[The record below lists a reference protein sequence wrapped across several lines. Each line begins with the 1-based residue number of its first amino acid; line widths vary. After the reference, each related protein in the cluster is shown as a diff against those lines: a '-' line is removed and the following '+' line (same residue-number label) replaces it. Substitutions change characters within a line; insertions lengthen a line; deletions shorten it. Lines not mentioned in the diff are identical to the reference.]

1 LRVGASRGN
10 LSGVPRPLLL
20 ASILGMILLELNHLR
35 WLWWENWNCRRCGV
49 KYKDCE
55 YGHRKW
61 IMYL

>member
-1 LRVGASRGN
+1 M
-10 LSGVPRPLLL
+10 PRPLLL

-35 WLWWENWNCRRCGV
+35 WLWWENWRCKRCGV
-49 KYKDCE
+49 KYKDCR

>member
-1 LRVGASRGN
+1 LRPSAKRGT
-10 LSGVPRPLLL
+10 LFGMPRPLLL

-35 WLWWENWNCRRCGV
+35 WLWWENWSCRRCGV
-49 KYKDCE
+49 KYKDCA